1 MSNAYAAVSALI
13 FTIVAVI
20 APREN
25 NQPMVSRDWAE
36 QHIHECIVDS
46 LCRALLAGWGFA
58 QLG

>member
-1 MSNAYAAVSALI
+1 MRQFGPAFRYIGSH
-13 FTIVAVI
+13 

-46 LCRALLAGWGFA
+46 LCRDLLAGWGFA